1 MVFTCIAL
9 CCGGFHWGE
18 AREGVPCRAALSLSS
33 RSWSPHVGERV
44 GEAGNPGPR
53 GGRHCK
59 ELKIV
64 TLTLGPAS
72 RVMSTH
78 RRSRTSSFWDRN
90 TGNEVINGPLRA
102 DMRERVDGMFL
113 VRTLPLPRIPPRR
126 LLCARRQVHASP
138 CPPRSAFTSRM
149 ASRHG
154 IGHLTA
160 VQVVLPPLGS
170 TSWEACTWSACICS
184 RRKDGRRET

>member
-18 AREGVPCRAALSLSS
+18 AREGVLCS

-64 TLTLGPAS
+64 TFNANTW
-72 RVMSTH
+72 
-78 RRSRTSSFWDRN
+78 SSFARHVYTQEESN
-90 TGNEVINGPLRA
+90 LI
-102 DMRERVDGMFL
+102 FL
-113 VRTLPLPRIPPRR
+113 G
-126 LLCARRQVHASP
+126 Q
-138 CPPRSAFTSRM
+138 
-149 ASRHG
+149 
-154 IGHLTA
+154 
-160 VQVVLPPLGS
+160 
-170 TSWEACTWSACICS
+170 
-184 RRKDGRRET
+184 

>member
-1 MVFTCIAL
+1 MLRGVAVR
-9 CCGGFHWGE
+9 
-18 AREGVPCRAALSLSS
+18 REGVLCSAAWSLSS
-33 RSWSPHVGERV
+33 RSWPPHVGDRV

-64 TLTLGPAS
+64 TFNANTW
-72 RVMSTH
+72 
-78 RRSRTSSFWDRN
+78 SSFARHVYTQEESN
-90 TGNEVINGPLRA
+90 LIFLGQEHRQRGAISGPLRA
-102 DMRERVDGMFL
+102 DMREGVDGMFL
-113 VRTLPLPRIPPRR
+113 ARTLPLLRIPPRR